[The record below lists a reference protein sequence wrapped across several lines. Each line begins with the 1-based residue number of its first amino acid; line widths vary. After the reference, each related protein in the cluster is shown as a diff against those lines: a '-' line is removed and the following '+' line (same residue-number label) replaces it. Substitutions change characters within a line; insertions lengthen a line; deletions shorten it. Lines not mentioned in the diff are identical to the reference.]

1 MATYADQEFVEYIVK
16 AIVDNPDKV
25 IVHRDI
31 DELGVLLSLEI
42 AKEDMGTIIGKN
54 GQTAKAIRTLLRII
68 GAKNNS
74 RVNLKIIDK
83 ERDGEMASAS
93 KKESSEE

>member
-1 MATYADQEFVEYIVK
+1 MATQADQEFVEYIVK
-16 AIVDNPDKV
+16 SIVDHPDQVKLS
-25 IVHRDI
+25 RNI

-74 RVNLKIIDK
+74 RVNLKIIDH
-83 ERDGEMASAS
+83 ERDNAAHREKAVA
-93 KKESSEE
+93 

>member
-1 MATYADQEFVEYIVK
+1 MATQADQTFVEYIVK
-16 AIVDNPDKV
+16 AIVDNPDQVKV
-25 IVHRDI
+25 KREI

-74 RVNLKIIDK
+74 RVNLKIVDK
-83 ERDGEMASAS
+83 ERDEAAAAA
-93 KKESSEE
+93 

>member
-1 MATYADQEFVEYIVK
+1 MATQADQEFVEYIVK
-16 AIVDNPDKV
+16 SIVDNPNKV
-25 IVHRDI
+25 TVSRNI

-42 AKEDMGTIIGKN
+42 AKEDMGTVIGKN

-74 RVNLKIIDK
+74 RVNLKIIDH
-83 ERDGEMASAS
+83 ERDNAAKSVAAAA
-93 KKESSEE
+93 